1 MDDSPDSPAT
11 GPAADSL
18 ASPGASL
25 ADSLLALARRRGA
38 AVPED
43 GSVAGLLAALDPN
56 PLIPHPLLLV
66 AGAVMAVAF
75 RHDRALALPPA
86 DGIDGANP
94 APSSASSADYSF

>member
-1 MDDSPDSPAT
+1 MDDTPADV
-11 GPAADSL
+11 A

-25 ADSLLALARRRGA
+25 ADSLLALARRRGVT
-38 AVPED
+38 VPED
-43 GSVAGLLAALDPN
+43 GSVAGLLAVLDPN

-86 DGIDGANP
+86 DASDN
-94 APSSASSADYSF
+94 APSSAPSADCSF

>member
-1 MDDSPDSPAT
+1 MDDASANAPANA
-11 GPAADSL
+11 P
-18 ASPGASL
+18 ASPPASL
-25 ADSLLALARRRGA
+25 ADSLLALARRRGV

-75 RHDRALALPPA
+75 RHDRALALPLA
-86 DGIDGANP
+86 DASRT
-94 APSSASSADYSF
+94 APPSAPSADYSF

>member
-1 MDDSPDSPAT
+1 MDEAAIPAE
-11 GPAADSL
+11 P
-18 ASPGASL
+18 PASL

-43 GSVAGLLAALDPN
+43 GSIAGLLGAIEPN
-56 PLIPHPLLLV
+56 PLIPHPLMLV

-86 DGIDGANP
+86 DGPD
-94 APSSASSADYSF
+94 APSSSAPSADLSF

>member
-1 MDDSPDSPAT
+1 MDDSPSDAP
-11 GPAADSL
+11 
-18 ASPGASL
+18 ASL
-25 ADSLLALARRRGA
+25 ADSLLALARRRGV

-43 GSVAGLLAALDPN
+43 GSVAGLLSALDPN

-86 DGIDGANP
+86 DAFDGGGDP
-94 APSSASSADYSF
+94 APSSVPSADYSF

>member
-1 MDDSPDSPAT
+1 MDDTPADV
-11 GPAADSL
+11 A

-25 ADSLLALARRRGA
+25 ADSLLALARRRGV

-86 DGIDGANP
+86 DASDN
-94 APSSASSADYSF
+94 APSSARSADCSF

>member
-1 MDDSPDSPAT
+1 MRMDDPRVSPEP
-11 GPAADSL
+11 P
-18 ASPGASL
+18 ASL
-25 ADSLLALARRRGA
+25 ADSLLALARRRGV

-43 GSVAGLLAALDPN
+43 GSVAGLLSALDPN

-86 DGIDGANP
+86 DASGT
-94 APSSASSADYSF
+94 APPSPPSAEYSV

>member
-1 MDDSPDSPAT
+1 MEEEP
-11 GPAADSL
+11 
-18 ASPGASL
+18 ASPSASL
-25 ADSLLALARRRGA
+25 ADSLLTLARRRGV
-38 AVPED
+38 AVAED

-86 DGIDGANP
+86 DSADGGNP
-94 APSSASSADYSF
+94 TPSSAPSADFSF

>member
-1 MDDSPDSPAT
+1 MEEEADSPA
-11 GPAADSL
+11 P
-18 ASPGASL
+18 SPSASL
-25 ADSLLALARRRGA
+25 ADSLLALARRRGV

-75 RHDRALALPPA
+75 RHDRALALPAA
-86 DGIDGANP
+86 DASGTNP
-94 APSSASSADYSF
+94 PSAPSPDYSF

>member
-1 MDDSPDSPAT
+1 MDEASAVPAV
-11 GPAADSL
+11 P
-18 ASPGASL
+18 PASL
-25 ADSLLALARRRGA
+25 AESLLALARRRGA

-43 GSVAGLLAALDPN
+43 GSLAGLLGAIDPN

-86 DGIDGANP
+86 DGPD
-94 APSSASSADYSF
+94 APSSSAPSADFSF

>member
-1 MDDSPDSPAT
+1 MGEASDIPA
-11 GPAADSL
+11 GP
-18 ASPGASL
+18 PASL

-43 GSVAGLLAALDPN
+43 GSIAGLLGAIDPN

-86 DGIDGANP
+86 DGPEASSSS
-94 APSSASSADYSF
+94 APSADISF

>member
-1 MDDSPDSPAT
+1 MDDAPSV
-11 GPAADSL
+11 
-18 ASPGASL
+18 ASASL
-25 ADSLLALARRRGA
+25 ADSLLALARRRGV

-43 GSVAGLLAALDPN
+43 GSVAGLLASLDPN

-86 DGIDGANP
+86 DPPDT
-94 APSSASSADYSF
+94 APSSVPSADYSF

>member
-1 MDDSPDSPAT
+1 MDDTPNDV
-11 GPAADSL
+11 AANPS
-18 ASPGASL
+18 ASPSASL
-25 ADSLLALARRRGA
+25 ADSLLALARRRGV

-43 GSVAGLLAALDPN
+43 GSVAGLLAVLDPN

-86 DGIDGANP
+86 DASDT
-94 APSSASSADYSF
+94 APSSAPSADCSF

>member
-1 MDDSPDSPAT
+1 MEEEP
-11 GPAADSL
+11 
-18 ASPGASL
+18 ASPHPGPSASL
-25 ADSLLALARRRGA
+25 ADSLLAQARRRGV

-75 RHDRALALPPA
+75 RHDRALALLPA
-86 DGIDGANP
+86 DASGTTLP
-94 APSSASSADYSF
+94 SAPSADYSF

>member
-1 MDDSPDSPAT
+1 MDDAPAGT
-11 GPAADSL
+11 T
-18 ASPGASL
+18 ASPTASL
-25 ADSLLALARRRGA
+25 ADSLLALARRRGV

-43 GSVAGLLAALDPN
+43 GSVTGLLAALDPN

-86 DGIDGANP
+86 DGTDSANP
-94 APSSASSADYSF
+94 APSSTSSADFSF

>member
-1 MDDSPDSPAT
+1 MEEEP
-11 GPAADSL
+11 
-18 ASPGASL
+18 ASPNPGPSASL
-25 ADSLLALARRRGA
+25 ADSLLALARRRGV

-86 DGIDGANP
+86 DFSDT
-94 APSSASSADYSF
+94 APSSTPSADCSF

>member
-1 MDDSPDSPAT
+1 MDEAAANPAE
-11 GPAADSL
+11 P
-18 ASPGASL
+18 PASL
-25 ADSLLALARRRGA
+25 ADSMLALASRRGV

-43 GSVAGLLAALDPN
+43 GSIAGLLAAIEPN

-86 DGIDGANP
+86 DGPDAP
-94 APSSASSADYSF
+94 PSSADTADLSF

>member
-1 MDDSPDSPAT
+1 MDDAPAD
-11 GPAADSL
+11 P
-18 ASPGASL
+18 PASL
-25 ADSLLALARRRGA
+25 ADSLLALARRRGV

-43 GSVAGLLAALDPN
+43 GSVAGLLSALDPN

-86 DGIDGANP
+86 DGSGT
-94 APSSASSADYSF
+94 APPSAPSADYSF